1 MKKLWTAVFSA
12 MLVVS
17 ITACGNNEEAATTET
32 PAATDT
38 TAPAETAT
46 ETPAAETAET
56 PAAEEPAAEA
66 EASSMSAEELLNKAQ
81 EATKELK
88 SYNMVA
94 NIDQS
99 MTLNGEEN
107 TSKTNMNTD
116 IVLDPEISGYQEI
129 KTEAAGASTD
139 IKQYITADAVYMEV
153 EGQWRKLPEE
163 QRSQMMATLE
173 SGSNLE
179 ASFDQFKSVASDMK
193 VTEEGDDYV
202 LTASLSGDKIKSMA
216 SDMLGGSDEQS
227 AAALDQ
233 MNIEEMNLTYA
244 LNKETFYPTKSLID
258 MTMSAE
264 SGEGDQAMSM
274 SMHMVMD
281 STISKHNE
289 IEAITVPQDVV
300 DSAQ

>member
-56 PAAEEPAAEA
+56 PAAEEPTG

-94 NIDQS
+94 NIDQD
-99 MTLNGEEN
+99 MMLNGEEN
-107 TSKTNMNTD
+107 TSKTMLNTD
-116 IVLDPEISGYQEI
+116 IILDPVSAYQEI
-129 KTEAAGASTD
+129 TMEVSGEKNEV
-139 IKQYITADAVYMEV
+139 KQYMTADAIYV
-153 EGQWRKLPEE
+153 GTNDQWMKLPEE
-163 QRSQMMATLE
+163 QRSQAMASIENAANLE
-173 SGSNLE
+173 S
-179 ASFDQFKSVASDMK
+179 SFDQFKSIAKEMT

-202 LTASLSGDKIKSMA
+202 LSATLSGDEVKSMA
-216 SDMLGGSDEQS
+216 QEVMGQSGTDENT
-227 AAALDQ
+227 AAILEQ
-233 MNIEEMNLTYA
+233 MNIEEMKMTYA
-244 LNKETFYPTKSLID
+244 INKETSYPTKSIVD
-258 MTMSAE
+258 MTMSMQG
-264 SGEGDQAMSM
+264 GEGDQAMDM
-274 SMHMVMD
+274 SMHMIMD

-289 IEAITVPQDVV
+289 IKEITVPQDVI
-300 DSAQ
+300 DGAQ

>member
-1 MKKLWTAVFSA
+1 MKKMWTAVFSA

-17 ITACGNNEEAATTET
+17 ITACGNNEETATTET

-38 TAPAETAT
+38 TAPAETTT
-46 ETPAAETAET
+46 ETPATEATET
-56 PAAEEPAAEA
+56 PAAEEPAA

-81 EATKELK
+81 AATKELK

-94 NIDQS
+94 DIDQS

-107 TSKTNMNTD
+107 TSKTTMNTD
-116 IVLDPEISGYQEI
+116 IVLDPISGYQEI
-129 KTEAAGASTD
+129 KADAAGTSTD
-139 IKQYITADAVYMEV
+139 IKQYITADAIYMEV

-163 QRSQMMATLE
+163 QRAQMMSTLE

-258 MTMSAE
+258 MTMSAD

-289 IEAITVPQDVV
+289 IKEITVPQDVV